1 MNLRPGVFLDRDGT
15 ILDEVGYLNH
25 VSRYR
30 MLPGA
35 AAAVARLNA
44 AGLPIFVVS
53 NQSGVARG
61 YFPES
66 VVAEVNALME
76 RDLEKAGAKLAAIY
90 YCPHGSADKCE
101 CRKPKLGLVRR
112 AANAFGIDPARSF
125 FVGDRKSDIELGHAA
140 GGKSILVRTGYG
152 EGELA
157 WHVDG
162 WPRTPD
168 FVAADLGEAVDW
180 ILGGQK

>member
-1 MNLRPGVFLDRDGT
+1 
-15 ILDEVGYLNH
+15 
-25 VSRYR
+25 

-35 AAAVARLNA
+35 AAAIARLNA
-44 AGLPIFVVS
+44 AKLPVFVVS

-76 RDLEKAGAKLAAIY
+76 RDLAKAGAKVAAIY

-101 CRKPKLGLVRR
+101 CRKPKLGMVER
-112 AANAFGIDPARSF
+112 AANEFDIDPARSF

-140 GGKSILVRTGYG
+140 GGKSVLVRTGYG

-162 WPRTPD
+162 WPRMPD
-168 FVAADLGEAVDW
+168 FVAADLNEAVDW
-180 ILGGQK
+180 ILGGRK

>member
-1 MNLRPGVFLDRDGT
+1 MNHRPAVFLDRDGT

-25 VSRYR
+25 ASRYR

-35 AAAVARLNA
+35 AAAIARLNA
-44 AGLPIFVVS
+44 AGLPVFVVS

-66 VVAEVNALME
+66 VVTEVNDLMT
-76 RDLEKAGAKLAAIY
+76 RDLQDAGAKLTAIY
-90 YCPHGSADKCE
+90 YCPHGSADGCE
-101 CRKPKLGLVRR
+101 CRKPKLGMVQR
-112 AANAFGIDPARSF
+112 AAEQFGIDPRKSF
-125 FVGDRKSDIELGHAA
+125 FVGDRKSDIELGHRA
-140 GGKSILVRTGYG
+140 GGKSVLVRTGYG

-162 WPRTPD
+162 WSQAPD
-168 FVAADLGEAVDW
+168 FVAADLNEAVDW
-180 ILGGQK
+180 ILDGQR

>member
-1 MNLRPGVFLDRDGT
+1 
-15 ILDEVGYLNH
+15 
-25 VSRYR
+25 

-35 AAAVARLNA
+35 AAAIARLHA
-44 AGLPIFVVS
+44 ARLPVFVVS

-66 VVAEVNALME
+66 VVIEVNALMK

-90 YCPHGSADKCE
+90 YCPHGSAEQCE
-101 CRKPKLGLVRR
+101 CRKPKLGMVRR
-112 AANAFGIDPARSF
+112 AVEEFGIEPARSF
-125 FVGDRKSDIELGHAA
+125 FVGDRRSDIELGHMA

-152 EGELA
+152 EGEFA

-168 FVAADLGEAVDW
+168 FVATDLGEAVDW
-180 ILGGQK
+180 ILGRQK

>member
-1 MNLRPGVFLDRDGT
+1 
-15 ILDEVGYLNH
+15 
-25 VSRYR
+25 

-35 AAAVARLNA
+35 AAAIARLNA
-44 AGLPIFVVS
+44 AKLPVFVVS

-66 VVAEVNALME
+66 VVAQVNALME
-76 RDLEKAGAKLAAIY
+76 RDLAMAGAKVAAIY

-101 CRKPKLGLVRR
+101 CRKPKLGMVER
-112 AANAFGIDPARSF
+112 AANEFGIDPARSF

-140 GGKSILVRTGYG
+140 GGKSVLVRTGYG

-162 WPRTPD
+162 WPQMPD
-168 FVAADLGEAVDW
+168 FVAADLNEAVDW
-180 ILGGQK
+180 ILGGRK

>member
-1 MNLRPGVFLDRDGT
+1 MNLRSGVFLDRDGT

-168 FVAADLGEAVDW
+168 FVAADLSEAVDW

>member
-1 MNLRPGVFLDRDGT
+1 
-15 ILDEVGYLNH
+15 
-25 VSRYR
+25 

-35 AAAVARLNA
+35 AAAIARLNS
-44 AGLPIFVVS
+44 AGLPVFVVS

-66 VVAEVNALME
+66 VVTEVNELMK
-76 RDLEKAGAKLAAIY
+76 RDLEKVGAKVEAIY
-90 YCPHGSADKCE
+90 YCAHGSADKCE
-101 CRKPKLGLVRR
+101 CRKPKLGMIQR
-112 AANAFGIDPARSF
+112 AVEEFGIDPARSF
-125 FVGDRKSDIELGHAA
+125 FVGDRRSDIELGHVA

-168 FVAADLGEAVDW
+168 FVAADLNEAVDW
-180 ILGGQK
+180 ILGGQT